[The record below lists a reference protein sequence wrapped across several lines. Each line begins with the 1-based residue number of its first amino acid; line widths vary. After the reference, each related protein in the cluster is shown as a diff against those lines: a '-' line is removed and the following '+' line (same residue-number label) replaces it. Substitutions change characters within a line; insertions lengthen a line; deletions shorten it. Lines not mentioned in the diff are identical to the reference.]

1 MQKCSCAVCDQSE
14 TGKSSLLQ
22 CRGCGYAVHS
32 HCHLGERLCPDC
44 ANSLTAAVTAG
55 ESHSDHTT
63 ARRRIEYRLTGL
75 VVTGGFMILSSGPML
90 ALAGHRWHW
99 LSIPFGTLL
108 LLVLAAAGAVFGG
121 KFLRG
126 PDRTTAL
133 LAISLF
139 TLASLLFVPGA
150 YTELMPWASSN
161 RIAMVLAVVVA
172 LTPLALVPLAW
183 RELHRWKQLPGTSAR
198 SGWEGRESM
207 FGEAG

>member
-1 MQKCSCAVCDQSE
+1 
-14 TGKSSLLQ
+14 
-22 CRGCGYAVHS
+22 
-32 HCHLGERLCPDC
+32 LCPDC
-44 ANSLTAAVTAG
+44 AKPLVTATAG
-55 ESHSDHTT
+55 GFHSDH
-63 ARRRIEYRLTGL
+63 ALAGRRSEYRLTGL
-75 VVTGGFMILSSGPML
+75 VVTGCFMILSSGPML
-90 ALAGHRWHW
+90 ALAGPRWHW

-121 KFLRG
+121 KFLRC

-133 LAISLF
+133 LAILLF
-139 TLASLLFVPGA
+139 TSASLLFVPGA
-150 YTELMPWASSN
+150 YTELMPWASNN

-198 SGWEGRESM
+198 PGWRGRESM